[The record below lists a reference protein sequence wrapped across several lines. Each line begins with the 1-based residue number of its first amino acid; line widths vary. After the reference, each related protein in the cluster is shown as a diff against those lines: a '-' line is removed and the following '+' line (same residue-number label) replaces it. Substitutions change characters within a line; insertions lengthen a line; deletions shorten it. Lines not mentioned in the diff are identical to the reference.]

1 MRSALAIWR
10 LFSRRSGRNWQLL
23 AVLALGML
31 MAAAL
36 LAASPIYAR
45 TMADLGLTF
54 TVRDRL
60 GEAPG
65 NRVSFPWIPLG
76 TPEGQALRAAVER
89 RIDERIGWFAA
100 GESLVLVGPRF
111 FLAPPG
117 EPPPPQTPIG
127 QLQALTGYEEHVAV
141 LEGRLPAPAAP
152 GAPLEVAV
160 SRDAARAARLAV
172 GQQLQLVEEIDT
184 CAREIPRED
193 RPPPPPCTPT
203 AGLTYTRAATITAI
217 IEPLLADDPFWV
229 LPVDRFFAP
238 YRLLPENGPVVPFF
252 VPAET
257 LLEALG
263 ADLPAYGAATAWHT
277 YARPESLSRE
287 TFDRARSDLTAL
299 YYDLEPLG
307 GSSFSPLGNVLRDYG
322 RAESYQQTPLTILLL
337 QVAAVALFYVILV
350 SLVLTERYA
359 DEIGLL
365 RSRGATVGQVGI
377 ITVGE
382 ALLVGLPVVLLA
394 PLVAAAGTALLGL
407 TPTFATVNGG
417 RLLPVAIP
425 PVAFAYAAAG
435 VLVSTVAVLVPALT
449 AARASAIARRREQ
462 ARPGR
467 PFVQRYYLDVAFA
480 GVALLLLWEVRERGS
495 VFQPSVTGGVT
506 SDPLLLASPALLVA
520 AVAALLLRLYPVAVR
535 IAAALFARDA
545 SPPVALGLLQ
555 VARSPAGSARL
566 ALLLALAIAV
576 GTFAAS
582 YSATASA
589 TYEERARFQAG
600 AGIRAVSTG
609 SADLGVDGTAADA
622 LLRERT
628 GVPLASAV
636 LRLPAAPAAV
646 GTTGRTFQALGV
658 NPDDLPLLAYFRDDF
673 AAESLRDL
681 AAGLG
686 APGPLR
692 GIALP
697 PGTAALELSVRA
709 SSSPNQ
715 MTLWARIRDA
725 NGVHQLIEFG
735 TIEPGEWRTLEAPIN
750 RIYAGHLPEP
760 LALVALVITEPANR
774 FNTLEL
780 QVDFDNLIA
789 RTEAGVAT
797 TLESFDGPEPRW
809 IPLPARLNL
818 PDRFELTRDSAI
830 AGQAGRITR
839 APGQST
845 ESWGLLLAQSN
856 VPLPVIATASF
867 VAATGLGPGATG
879 HISVAAVTVPVRVV
893 GTVNA
898 FPTLPAAGGPGVI
911 FNRDHLISWLGLAGT
926 SVTRGFNEA
935 WLEPPPGADT
945 AAIEQILRA
954 EPFNFGFVT
963 DRNRELARL
972 ERNPLLSA
980 GGAGILYLAFGAVLL
995 LVAVALLVSLWMVVR
1010 RRRTEFA
1017 VLRSLGIS
1025 RPAIAGI
1032 LAVEYAIVGLVGAA
1046 TGAWLGRGVAS
1057 RMLSFLDVDD
1067 AGRPAEPAFLLRTD
1081 WLMVSAA
1088 FLIVGLAFVLALA
1101 AAARP
1106 LARTSDAQALR
1117 TE

>member
-1 MRSALAIWR
+1 
-10 LFSRRSGRNWQLL
+10 
-23 AVLALGML
+23 

-76 TPEGQALRAAVER
+76 TAEGMALRDAVDR
-89 RIDERIGWFAA
+89 RTDERIGWFAA

-117 EPPPPQTPIG
+117 ESLPTQAPIG

-141 LEGRLPAPAAP
+141 LEGRLPGVAAP
-152 GAPLEVAV
+152 GGPLEVAV
-160 SRDAARAARLAV
+160 SRDAARAARLSV
-172 GQQLQLVEEIDT
+172 GQQLTLVEDFDT

-203 AGLTYTRAATITAI
+203 AGVTFTRAATITAI

-238 YRLLPENGPVVPFF
+238 YRLLPENGPVVPLF
-252 VPAET
+252 VPART
-257 LLEALG
+257 LLDTLA
-263 ADLPAYGAATAWHT
+263 ADLPGYGAATAWHT
-277 YARPESLSRE
+277 FARPESLSRD
-287 TFDRARSDLTAL
+287 TFDRARADLTAL

-307 GSSFSPLGNVLRDYG
+307 GASFSPLGNVLREYG

-359 DEIGLL
+359 DEIALL
-365 RSRGATVGQVGI
+365 RGRGATIAQAGA
-377 ITVGE
+377 ITLAE
-382 ALLVGLPVVLLA
+382 ALLVGAPVVLVA
-394 PLVAAAGTALLGL
+394 PLLAAAGTALLGL
-407 TPTFATVNGG
+407 TPTFAPVNDG
-417 RLLPVAIP
+417 RLLSVSLP

-435 VLVSTVAVLVPALT
+435 VAMSIVAVLTPALL
-449 AARASAIARRREQ
+449 AARASAVARRREQ

-467 PFVQRYYLDVAFA
+467 PFVQRYYLDVAF
-480 GVALLLLWEVRERGS
+480 GGLALLLLWEVRERGS

-506 SDPLLLASPALLVA
+506 SDPLLLASPAILVA
-520 AVAALLLRLYPVAVR
+520 AVAALLLRFYPIAVR
-535 IAAALFARDA
+535 VAAAVFAREA
-545 SPPVALGLLQ
+545 SPPIALGLLQ
-555 VARSPAGSARL
+555 VARSPAHSARL

-582 YSATASA
+582 YAATASA
-589 TYEERARFQAG
+589 AYEERARFQAG

-609 SADLGVDGTAADA
+609 SADLGVDGPAADA

-628 GVPLASAV
+628 GVPLASAL
-636 LRLPAAPAAV
+636 LRLPAAPAAA
-646 GTTGRTFQALGV
+646 GATGRTFQALGV
-658 NPDDLPLLAYFRDDF
+658 NPDALPLLAYFRDDF
-673 AAESLRDL
+673 AAEPLHDL

-686 APGPLR
+686 APEPLR
-692 GIALP
+692 GITLP
-697 PGTAALELSVRA
+697 PGTTALAISVRA

-715 MTLWARIRDA
+715 MTLWARLRDA
-725 NGVHQLIEFG
+725 TGVHQLIEFG

-750 RIYAGHLPEP
+750 RIYAGQLPEP
-760 LALVALVITEPANR
+760 LTLVALVITEPANR

-780 QVDFDNLIA
+780 TIDLDNLIA
-789 RTEAGVAT
+789 RTAAGAAT

-809 IPLPARLNL
+809 VPLPARLNL
-818 PDRFELTRDSAI
+818 PDRFELTRDGAL

-845 ESWGLLLAQSN
+845 ESWGILLAQSN
-856 VPLPVIATASF
+856 VPLPVIATESLL
-867 VAATGLGPGATG
+867 AATGLAPGATG
-879 HISVAAVTVPVRVV
+879 HISVATVTVPIRIVAAVS
-893 GTVNA
+893 A
-898 FPTLPAAGGPGVI
+898 FPTLPAASGPGVI

-945 AAIEQILRA
+945 AAIEQVLRE

-963 DRNRELARL
+963 DRDRELARL

-1017 VLRSLGIS
+1017 VLRSLGLS
-1025 RPAIAGI
+1025 RPGIAGV
-1032 LAVEYAIVGLVGAA
+1032 LAVEYVVVGLVGAV

-1057 RMLSFLDVDD
+1057 RMLSFLNVDD
-1067 AGRPAEPAFLLRTD
+1067 AGRPAEPSFLLRTD

-1088 FLIVGLAFVLALA
+1088 FLVVAAAFVLALLL
-1101 AAARP
+1101 AAR
-1106 LARTSDAQALR
+1106 LISRTSDAQALR